1 MGLVMLIHQI
11 VETDI
16 LWPEREARFKEREM
30 LEKCQCVLNFIQT
43 PKRIIAPVLCSTA
56 LLRQIEPFVASS
68 ITWERVF
75 LTTCNATF
83 SCFAAICL
91 EQCFARH

>member
-1 MGLVMLIHQI
+1 M
-11 VETDI
+11 
-16 LWPEREARFKEREM
+16 
-30 LEKCQCVLNFIQT
+30 
-43 PKRIIAPVLCSTA
+43 APVLCSTA

-83 SCFAAICL
+83 SCFAAVFAL
-91 EQCFARH
+91 SSASLGTKMYTKTRETLYMFRERSEQAAKAESILGSLLISPVAFPSNSI